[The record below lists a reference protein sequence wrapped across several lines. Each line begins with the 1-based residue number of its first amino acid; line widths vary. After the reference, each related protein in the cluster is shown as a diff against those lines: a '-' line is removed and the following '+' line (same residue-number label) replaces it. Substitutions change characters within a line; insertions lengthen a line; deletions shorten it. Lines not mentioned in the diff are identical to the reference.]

1 MNDKELQHTIAERL
15 QQDWEL
21 ELPDIVSEEVL
32 LQLLAAKVS
41 RLIEKD
47 PEGFF
52 QLMYRLDIPEK
63 KLNLILFDQ
72 DAVFK
77 IARMVYDRQLQK
89 IQSRRQGR
97 NNSENIDKELEW

>member
-1 MNDKELQHTIAERL
+1 MEDKELQHIIAERL

-21 ELPDIVSEEVL
+21 QLPDLVSEEAL
-32 LQLLAAKVS
+32 LELLAVKVS

-47 PEGFF
+47 PEAFF

-77 IARMVYDRQLQK
+77 IARMIYDRQLQK
-89 IQSRRQGR
+89 IQSRKQGR
-97 NNSENIDKELEW
+97 NNSESIDKELEW